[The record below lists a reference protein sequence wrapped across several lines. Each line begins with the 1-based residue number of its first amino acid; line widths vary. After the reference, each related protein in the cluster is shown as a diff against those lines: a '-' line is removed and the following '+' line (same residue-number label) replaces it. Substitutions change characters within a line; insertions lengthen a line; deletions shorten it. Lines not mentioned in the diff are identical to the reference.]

1 MKYYRLIVICI
12 LTTAL
17 SGMVAAQS
25 AADLY
30 KGKCQGCHGV
40 DGHASPIGKKLGAK
54 DFNDPDVAK
63 MSQADIVRIT
73 TEGRNRMPAYKG
85 KLTEQQIRELAKY
98 VKEMK

>member
-1 MKYYRLIVICI
+1 MKYYRFILMCI
-12 LTTAL
+12 LITTL
-17 SGMVAAQS
+17 SAVVTAQS

-63 MSQADIVRIT
+63 MSQADLVRIT
-73 TEGRNRMPAYKG
+73 TEGKNRMPAYKG
-85 KLTEQQIRELAKY
+85 RLTEQEMKELAKY